1 MAIDKSTVER
11 IAELSKLKFDSSEQE
26 AILEDMNRM
35 LDFVEKLKEVD
46 TEGVEPLVYMLD
58 EQPTVR
64 LDKVEQLN
72 TQAEALKN
80 APDADSD
87 YMKVPK
93 VMKGR

>member
-1 MAIDKSTVER
+1 MSIDKSTVER

-35 LDFVEKLKEVD
+35 LDFVEKLSEVD

-58 EQPTVR
+58 EKPTVR
-64 LDKVEQLN
+64 LDKVDQKT

>member
-64 LDKVEQLN
+64 LDKVEQVN

-93 VMKGR
+93 VRKGR

>member
-1 MAIDKSTVER
+1 MSIDKSTVER
-11 IAELSKLKFDSSEQE
+11 IAELSKLKFGSSEQD
-26 AILEDMNRM
+26 AILQDMNRM
-35 LDFVEKLKEVD
+35 LDFVEKLSEVD

-58 EQPTVR
+58 EKPTVR
-64 LDKVEQLN
+64 LDKVVQS
-72 TQAEALKN
+72 TSQAEALKN

>member
-1 MAIDKSTVER
+1 MSIDKSTVER
-11 IAELSKLKFDSSEQE
+11 IAELSKLKFESSEQE

-35 LDFVEKLKEVD
+35 LDFVEKLSEVD

-58 EQPTVR
+58 EKPTVR
-64 LDKVEQLN
+64 LDKVDQKT

>member
-1 MAIDKSTVER
+1 MSIDKSTVER
-11 IAELSKLKFDSSEQE
+11 IAELSKLKFESSEQD
-26 AILEDMNRM
+26 AILQDMNRM
-35 LDFVEKLKEVD
+35 LDFVEKLSEVD

-58 EQPTVR
+58 EKPTVR
-64 LDKVEQLN
+64 LDKVVQS
-72 TQAEALKN
+72 TSQAEALKN

>member
-1 MAIDKSTVER
+1 MSIDKSTVQR
-11 IAELSKLKFDSSEQE
+11 IAELSKLRFDEASQE
-26 AILEDMNRM
+26 AILQDMNRM
-35 LDFVEKLKEVD
+35 LDFVEKLSEVD
-46 TEGVEPLVYMLD
+46 TEGIEPLVYMLD
-58 EQPTVR
+58 EKPTVR
-64 LDKVEQLN
+64 LDKVVQTI